1 MGKPNGRAARLP
13 HHYGAASIP
22 LAAARWKAKQGGN
35 ESLVPDEALGWISRG
50 EAIEGRAMRLCQV
63 VEAAAGGT
71 GRHVIELTR
80 GMAARG
86 HELTLIYSPL
96 RADALFAEGL
106 SALAAKLVPLAMPR
120 AVGWNDLGAARGL
133 GRLIRERGPF
143 AVVHGHSSKA
153 GVMTRIADVAGA
165 ARVYTPHAL
174 RTLDPGLGRVART
187 GIGLAE
193 RWLGGRR
200 TDALI
205 AVSGA
210 EWDEAGRLGIGEARR
225 HLIPNRLSGY
235 AHRSRDRAREALGA
249 GEGELWLG
257 FVGRLCAQKAPLEFV
272 GAAIGAMR
280 RCAAVRALVVGD
292 GEHAPLVEQAIAASG
307 FAERF
312 IWQRD
317 ADARE
322 WIAAVDL
329 LVVTS
334 RYEGMPY
341 AMLEALAAG
350 VPILSTRV
358 GGAEELLRDG
368 AGEIASAE
376 DLPGRLLALI
386 SRPALLE
393 RLRVVAGRAGDECR
407 GEQMI
412 DRIEALY
419 RRVARAS

>member
-1 MGKPNGRAARLP
+1 M
-13 HHYGAASIP
+13 
-22 LAAARWKAKQGGN
+22 
-35 ESLVPDEALGWISRG
+35 PDEALGWTSLA
-50 EAIEGRAMRLCQV
+50 EAIEGEAMRLCQV

-80 GMAARG
+80 GLAARG
-86 HELTLIYSPL
+86 HELTLVYSPI
-96 RADALFAEGL
+96 RVDALFAAGL
-106 SALAAKLVPLAMPR
+106 STLPARLVPLAMAR
-120 AVGWNDLGAARGL
+120 GVGWNDVGAARGL

-153 GVMTRIADVAGA
+153 GMVTRIADVAGA

-174 RTLDPGLGRVART
+174 RTLDPGLGRVARS

-210 EWDEAGRLGIGEARR
+210 EWAEAGRLGIAEARR
-225 HLIPNRLSGY
+225 HLIPNRLSDFE
-235 AHRSRDRAREALGA
+235 HRPRAEARAALGA
-249 GEGELWLG
+249 GEEDIWLG

-272 GAAIGAMR
+272 AAGIGAMR
-280 RCAAVRALVVGD
+280 RCARVRALILGD
-292 GEHAPLVEQAIAASG
+292 GELASLVEQAIAASG

-312 IWQRD
+312 AWHRD

-322 WIAAVDL
+322 WIAAIDL

-334 RYEGMPY
+334 RYEGLPY

-350 VPILSTRV
+350 VPVLSTPV
-358 GGAEELLRDG
+358 GGAHDLLGGG
-368 AGEIASAE
+368 AGVVAPAE
-376 DLPGRLLALI
+376 GLPGKLLALI
-386 SRPALLE
+386 SRPAKLE
-393 RLRVVAGRAGDECR
+393 RLRASATKAGEACR

-412 DRIEALY
+412 DRTEALY
-419 RRVARAS
+419 RSVARGE

>member
-1 MGKPNGRAARLP
+1 
-13 HHYGAASIP
+13 
-22 LAAARWKAKQGGN
+22 
-35 ESLVPDEALGWISRG
+35 
-50 EAIEGRAMRLCQV
+50 MRLCQV

-80 GMAARG
+80 GLAERG

-96 RADALFAEGL
+96 RIDALFAAGL
-106 SALAAKLVPLAMPR
+106 SALPASLVPLAMPR
-120 AVGWNDLGAARGL
+120 GVGWNDLGAARGL
-133 GRLIRERGPF
+133 GRLIQERGPF

-153 GVMTRIADVAGA
+153 GMVTRIANVAGA

-174 RTLDPGLGRVART
+174 RTLDPGLGRVARS

-225 HLIPNRLSGY
+225 HLIPNRLSGFTC
-235 AHRSRDRAREALGA
+235 RPRDEARAALGA
-249 GEGELWLG
+249 EQGELWLG

-280 RCAAVRALVVGD
+280 RCTRVRGLIVGN
-292 GEHAPLVEQAIAASG
+292 GEDAPLVEQAIAASVY
-307 FAERF
+307 AERF
-312 IWQRD
+312 AWQREV
-317 ADARE
+317 DARE
-322 WIAAVDL
+322 CIAAIDL

-334 RYEGMPY
+334 RYEGFPY

-350 VPILSTRV
+350 VPILSTPI
-358 GGAEELLRDG
+358 GGATELLGG
-368 AGEIASAE
+368 AMSGAMGGSAGVVATAAA
-376 DLPGRLLALI
+376 LPGRLLALVADPVAL
-386 SRPALLE
+386 SRLPA
-393 RLRVVAGRAGDECR
+393 AAQRAGEACR
-407 GEQMI
+407 SEQMI
-412 DRIEALY
+412 DRTETLY
-419 RRVARAS
+419 RRVARAT

>member
-1 MGKPNGRAARLP
+1 
-13 HHYGAASIP
+13 
-22 LAAARWKAKQGGN
+22 
-35 ESLVPDEALGWISRG
+35 
-50 EAIEGRAMRLCQV
+50 MRLCQV

-80 GMAARG
+80 GLAARG
-86 HELTLIYSPL
+86 HDLTLIYSPL
-96 RADALFAEGL
+96 RIDALFAEGL
-106 SALAAKLVPLAMPR
+106 SAIAAKLVPLAIPR
-120 AVGWNDLGAARGL
+120 GVGWNDLGAARGL
-133 GRLIRERGPF
+133 GRLIRDRGPF

-153 GVMTRIADVAGA
+153 GVVTRIADVAGA

-174 RTLDPGLGRVART
+174 RTLDPGLGRVARS

-210 EWDEAGRLGIGEARR
+210 EWVEAGRLGIGEARR

-235 AHRSRDRAREALGA
+235 EHRPRDIAREALGA

-280 RCAAVRALVVGD
+280 RCAAVRALIVGD

-312 IWQRD
+312 EWKREV
-317 ADARE
+317 DARE
-322 WIAAVDL
+322 WIAAIDL

-334 RYEGMPY
+334 RYEGLPY

-350 VPILSTRV
+350 VPILSTPV
-358 GGAEELLRDG
+358 GGAAELLGGG
-368 AGEIASAE
+368 AGVVAAGEA
-376 DLPGRLLALI
+376 LPGRLLALTAD
-386 SRPALLE
+386 PVALG
-393 RLRVVAGRAGDECR
+393 RLRAGAANAGEACR

-412 DRIEALY
+412 DRTEALY
-419 RRVARAS
+419 RRVARAA